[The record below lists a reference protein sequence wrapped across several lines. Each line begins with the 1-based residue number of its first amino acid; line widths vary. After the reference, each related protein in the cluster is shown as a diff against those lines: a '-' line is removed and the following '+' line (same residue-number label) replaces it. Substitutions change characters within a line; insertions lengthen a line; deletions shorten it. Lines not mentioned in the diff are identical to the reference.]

1 MKNYVGK
8 KIKGFRFKD
17 GTDGIIWN
25 EDMVIYIGEIAKCIR
40 QNNRCLTFEFD
51 DDNTWAY
58 PLSLVEDHLVEEKQ
72 LTIDKEL
79 KDLMTEFL
87 SWKKEKEQET
97 YKERQVSEVRR
108 EIIKQ
113 SVNYANNYFDMHETN
128 NYKALQQGFEAG
140 AEWGIAQQN
149 KKHERKTR

>member
-8 KIKGFRFKD
+8 KIKGFKFED
-17 GTDGIIWN
+17 WTNSVPWN
-25 EDMVIYIGEIAKCIR
+25 EDMAVYIGEVGLILE
-40 QNNRCLTFEFD
+40 QHSSFVMVEFD
-51 DDNTWAY
+51 DDKTWGY
-58 PLSLVEDHLVEEKQ
+58 PISLIEEHLVEEDQQ

-87 SWKKEKEQET
+87 SWKKEKEEET

-108 EIIKQ
+108 EIIEQ
-113 SVNYANNYFDMHETN
+113 SVIYASNYFDMHETN

-140 AEWGIAQQN
+140 AKWGMAQQN
-149 KKHERKTR
+149 K

>member
-1 MKNYVGK
+1 MKDYVGK
-8 KIKGFRFKD
+8 KVKGFKFN
-17 GTDGIIWN
+17 GTNSVSWN
-25 EDMVIYIGEIAKCIR
+25 EDMEVYIGEVGLILEQHSR
-40 QNNRCLTFEFD
+40 FVMVEFD
-51 DDNTWAY
+51 DDNVWFY
-58 PLSLVEDHLVEEKQ
+58 PISLIEDNLVEEDQQ

-87 SWKKEKEQET
+87 SWKREKEEET

-113 SVNYANNYFDMHETN
+113 SIRYADNYFDMHETN

-140 AEWGIAQQN
+140 AKWGVAQQN
-149 KKHERKTR
+149 KTS

>member
-1 MKNYVGK
+1 MKDYVGK
-8 KIKGFRFKD
+8 KVKGFNFKD
-17 GTDGIIWN
+17 GKDGIRWN
-25 EDMVIYIGEIAKCIR
+25 ENMESCIGVIGLVLS
-40 QNNRCLTFEFD
+40 QNNYRVIIGFD
-51 DDNTWAY
+51 DYTKWTY
-58 PLSLVEDHLVEEKQ
+58 PLSLVEEHLAEEEEKQ

-113 SVNYANNYFDMHETN
+113 SINYANNYFDMHETN
-128 NYKALQQGFEAG
+128 NYKALQQGFKAG
-140 AEWGIAQQN
+140 AKWGIAQ
-149 KKHERKTR
+149 